1 MWIMLT
7 DKLPTV
13 VSPPKL
19 GIFWSVPWPNI
30 RITKRIMT
38 IDSGVLGGEPF
49 VEMGEVTPGELY
61 PGENQFNLEQWSGA
75 RKIRYKGEDIRVFP
89 REFNPVSVEFM
100 QEMIDGGAHELV
112 TTNAAEQELIKRT
125 LGKGQRQIFD
135 AALMDGC
142 NKAQATATA
151 LGQDV
156 TLPDW
161 NFPPIGWYRCIPQYA
176 GYFCYE
182 SEMKG

>member
-19 GIFWSVPWPNI
+19 GIFWSVPWPMGI
-30 RITKRIMT
+30 LDAAFPKKKRSVKM
-38 IDSGVLGGEPF
+38 GEPVLG
-49 VEMGEVTPGELY
+49 EMY
-61 PGENQFNLEQWSGA
+61 PGEYQNNLEQWNGA

-89 REFNPVSVEFM
+89 REFNPVSAEFM
-100 QEMIDGGAHELV
+100 QEMINGGAHELV
-112 TTNAAEQELIKRT
+112 TIGAAEEVLVKRT
-125 LGKGQRQIFD
+125 LGKGQRKIFD

-142 NKAQATATA
+142 NKAQAMATA

-161 NFPPIGWYRCIPQYA
+161 NFPPIGWYQCVPQYA
-176 GYFCYE
+176 EYFCYE